1 MQTLITKSGYK
12 IIRVL
17 SGRSNVFLLTDG
29 QKNILID
36 SGPKKERKLLIK
48 RLNKLNVIRI
58 DYLILTHSHFDHCE
72 NAAYIR
78 EKYKA
83 IIIIHKTEASLLASG
98 DNILPNGTNPVTRLI
113 VKLFSEKFIVAKRY
127 EPCISDIQADAV
139 YYLTSAGFDA
149 YILHTPGHT
158 PGSLSVIIDNEVAVV
173 GDTMFGVFTGS
184 VFPPF
189 ANDVK
194 QMIYSWGLLLETGC
208 SWYLPGHGSANE
220 RILVQS
226 EYEKRGK

>member
-1 MQTLITKSGYK
+1 METLITKSGYK
-12 IIRVL
+12 IIQIL
-17 SGRSNVFLLTDG
+17 SGRSNVFLLTVG

-36 SGPKKERKLLIK
+36 SGPKKERRILVK
-48 RLNKLNVIRI
+48 RLKKLNVTHI
-58 DYLILTHSHFDHCE
+58 DYLILTHSHFDHAE
-72 NAAYIR
+72 NAAFIR

-83 IIIIHKTEASLLASG
+83 VVIIHKTEAPLLESG
-98 DNILPNGTNPVTRLI
+98 DNILPQGTNPLTRLI
-113 VKLFSEKFIVAKRY
+113 VKMFSKRFIASKRY
-127 EPCISDIQADAV
+127 EPCKPDIQTDAV
-139 YYLTSAGFDA
+139 YYLTSAGLDT

-158 PGSLSVIIDNEVAVV
+158 PGSVSVIIDNEVALV

-189 ANDVK
+189 ANNVK
-194 QMIYSWGLLLETGC
+194 QMIYSWGLLLDTGC

-226 EYEKRGK
+226 EYKKRGK